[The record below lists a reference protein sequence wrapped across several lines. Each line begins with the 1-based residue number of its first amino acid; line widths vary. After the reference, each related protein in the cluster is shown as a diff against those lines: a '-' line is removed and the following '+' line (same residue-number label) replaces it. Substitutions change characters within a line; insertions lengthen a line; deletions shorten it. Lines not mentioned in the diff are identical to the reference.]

1 MTAGD
6 DDGLP
11 TADPSDFDADV
22 LGGVYD
28 EHRDDE
34 PATTGDWKA
43 LNIENS
49 PVAWMNQFLNDS
61 PLEDFDRFILT
72 ADLNLANEGGDPYA
86 EDHRSIDFSP
96 VVWSLL
102 LKEARNLPSDE
113 KLEFYLRGREDVSQM
128 AGFDSVDD
136 VPRNSAFWRAYA
148 DTDSNDPRLDDETMD
163 ALKTEARKLVNHAKW
178 AGFGLPNG
186 AEEYLFEFGKQDYI
200 EIAEEIA
207 HDLLEKT
214 LPHIAFGRDPTR
226 TTYTLPSIVSFLAHL
241 ALEGAFPEN
250 GSDTFTHMNIYESGG
265 TGVDNLYHYV
275 RKRTAEDWFDRFLRA
290 NAELLE
296 ETRSMGHFENAIE
309 VGLDTTGVPW
319 FGDTSNNFVDGTKPS
334 RNYAHSFH
342 FTTIG
347 VVGDEAS
354 LSLTA
359 HHLKN
364 RTDQDR
370 ILRVILQRVKGLHYF
385 SDDQLDVDIEH
396 AYLDK
401 GFYGG
406 IHVTALRETD
416 TEFLIKS
423 RKVNAVKKVIDGL
436 EEWDVDWGLLE
447 DYKIGDLKQG
457 TNIFICPSEKRAPR
471 YDENADE
478 EDKKYDRWVAF
489 VTDIDP
495 VTADRGT
502 LARRFRNRWGAET
515 QYRQFKHKFYAPT
528 KSPRGRVRAFHFN
541 LAQLFYNIWGS
552 STWSFVTGTGSS
564 SGGPSPRTTCFTQS
578 VTKPSNWTTYQN
590 SYTS

>member
-1 MTAGD
+1 
-6 DDGLP
+6 
-11 TADPSDFDADV
+11 
-22 LGGVYD
+22 
-28 EHRDDE
+28 
-34 PATTGDWKA
+34 
-43 LNIENS
+43 
-49 PVAWMNQFLNDS
+49 
-61 PLEDFDRFILT
+61 
-72 ADLNLANEGGDPYA
+72 
-86 EDHRSIDFSP
+86 
-96 VVWSLL
+96 
-102 LKEARNLPSDE
+102 
-113 KLEFYLRGREDVSQM
+113 M

-136 VPRNSAFWRAYA
+136 VPRNSTFWRAYA